1 MTARRTYARGSRT
14 KSPTPPEV
22 VVDLKDD
29 DGNWKRYHF
38 SVADAGELVDKVHQA
53 RETAWKNAWRATPK
67 EKKELARVA
76 DGLVKAGKKVLI
88 ESLKRRR

>member
-22 VVDLKDD
+22 IVDLRDD

-38 SVADAGELVDKVHQA
+38 SVSDAGELVEKVQRA
-53 RETAWKNAWRATPK
+53 RETAWKNAWRASPGD
-67 EKKELARVA
+67 KKKLAEAA
-76 DGLVKAGKKVLI
+76 DNLVKAGKNVRI
-88 ESLKRRR
+88 EDLKRRR